1 MIHRFDLTVKKELTK
16 ESKRERI
23 GAPDYG
29 FLHCAEG
36 ELIPRTK
43 ILRRAN
49 RIGNFPSH
57 YSRPQN

>member
-16 ESKRERI
+16 ERGGRT
-23 GAPDYG
+23 PDYG